1 MSIEALVHEP
11 NELDQLD
18 VLELTKPLE
27 LYYEVCLPQVLT
39 EVKSKFQKLLNRRTR
54 IKIK

>member
-11 NELDQLD
+11 KELDQLD

-27 LYYEVCLPQVLT
+27 LYYEVCLSQVLT
-39 EVKSKFQKLLNRRTR
+39 EVKQNS
-54 IKIK
+54 